1 MPQASR
7 LGISTWKGADMD
19 TTHSLIEVHELEKS
33 FGRHRALTGLDLTVH
48 TGEVHGFLGP
58 NGAGKSTTLR
68 ILLGLIRASAGTARV
83 MGLDP
88 WDDSVELHRKLAYVP
103 GDVSLWPSLTGGE
116 IIDFLTALRGGA
128 DRALLSQLMD
138 DFEFDP
144 RMKSRNYSKGNRQ
157 KVALIAALARP
168 AELYLFDEPTSGL
181 DPVMES
187 VFREHV
193 HRIRGEGGTV
203 LLSSHILNE
212 VEQLCD
218 RVTIIR
224 AGVTVESGTLAEM
237 RHFTRTAFTVTGLRA
252 IADVAS
258 LSGVHDVV
266 ANGAGVQFDVD
277 PEHLDSVLQR
287 LSTLGVSGLGVAPPS
302 LETLFLRHYGDAAQT
317 ART

>member
-1 MPQASR
+1 MN
-7 LGISTWKGADMD
+7 
-19 TTHSLIEVHELEKS
+19 TTPPLIEVHRLEKS
-33 FGRHRALTGLDLTVH
+33 FGRHHALAGLDLTVQQ
-48 TGEVHGFLGP
+48 GEVHGFLGP

-68 ILLGLIRASAGTARV
+68 ILLGLIRASGGTARV
-83 MGLDP
+83 LGLDP
-88 WDDSVELHRKLAYVP
+88 WDDSVEIHRSLGYVP

-128 DRALLSQLMD
+128 DRALLTQLMD

-144 RMKSRNYSKGNRQ
+144 RKKSRNYSKGNRQ
-157 KVALIAALARP
+157 KVALIAALARRTD
-168 AELYLFDEPTSGL
+168 LYLFDEPTSGL

-193 HRIRGEGGTV
+193 QRIRREGGTV
-203 LLSSHILNE
+203 LLSSHILSE

-237 RHFTRTAFTVTGLRA
+237 RHFTRTSFTVTGLSET
-252 IADVAS
+252 ADLAS
-258 LSGVHDVV
+258 LAGVHDVI

-277 PEHLDSVLQR
+277 PEHLDTVLQR
-287 LSTLGVSGLGVAPPS
+287 LSDLKVSGLGVAPPS
-302 LETLFLRHYGDAAQT
+302 LESLFLRHYGDAAQT
-317 ART
+317 ARA

>member
-1 MPQASR
+1 MN
-7 LGISTWKGADMD
+7 
-19 TTHSLIEVHELEKS
+19 TTPALIEVNRLEKS
-33 FGRHRALTGLDLTVH
+33 FGRHRALAGLDLTVQQ
-48 TGEVHGFLGP
+48 GEVHGFLGP

-68 ILLGLIRASAGTARV
+68 ILLGLIRASGGTAQV

-88 WDDSVELHRKLAYVP
+88 WDDSVEIHRSLAYVP

-128 DRALLSQLMD
+128 DRALLAQLTD

-144 RMKSRNYSKGNRQ
+144 HKKSRNYSKGNRQ
-157 KVALIAALARP
+157 KVALIAALARRTN
-168 AELYLFDEPTSGL
+168 LYLFDEPTSGL

-193 HRIRGEGGTV
+193 QRIKSEGGTV
-203 LLSSHILNE
+203 LLSSHILSE

-237 RHFTRTAFTVTGLRA
+237 RHFTRASFTVTGLSE
-252 IADVAS
+252 IADLAA
-258 LSGVHDVV
+258 LAGVHDVV
-266 ANGAGVQFDVD
+266 ANGDGVQFDVD
-277 PEHLDSVLQR
+277 PDHLDTVLQR
-287 LSTLGVSGLGVAPPS
+287 LSDLKVSGLGVAPPS
-302 LETLFLRHYGDAAQT
+302 LESLFLRHYGDAAQT
-317 ART
+317 ARA